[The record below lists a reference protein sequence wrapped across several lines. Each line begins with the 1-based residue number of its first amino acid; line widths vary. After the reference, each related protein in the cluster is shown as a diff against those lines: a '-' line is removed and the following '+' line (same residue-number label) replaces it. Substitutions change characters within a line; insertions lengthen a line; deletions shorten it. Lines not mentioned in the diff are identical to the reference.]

1 MSRIRSPNYP
11 SISLPTAV
19 ERIRALHKA
28 EATNSVA
35 REAIAQHLGFGGMNG
50 ASASMLSALGKY
62 GLLEAAKEGEA
73 KVSNLAMRI
82 LYPND
87 PVEKLE
93 ALKEA
98 AFKPAL
104 FAELKEKWPERPP
117 SDENLRSYLI
127 RNGFAQNAVEQVI
140 QFYRDTSDMVSE
152 SAGEYN
158 EGQRSTLN
166 KETPMEPQ
174 TIVSAQMG
182 GAPLISL
189 EPGKPFTVAFDGSVL
204 TGTIAIRSVRDIDRL
219 MKVLSAQKAAFEA
232 MAEDDD
238 PN

>member
-1 MSRIRSPNYP
+1 
-11 SISLPTAV
+11 
-19 ERIRALHKA
+19 
-28 EATNSVA
+28 
-35 REAIAQHLGFGGMNG
+35 
-50 ASASMLSALGKY
+50 MLSALGKY